1 MASQVLALILSFA
14 ALGVSCSSRTSVP
27 SGCLTVKVSGA
38 SSGEYSSLGAAINA
52 LGTGSSSSTAC
63 IFMYPGIYEEQVV
76 INAFKGTLTLYG
88 YTTDTSSYANNKVT
102 MHHSENATVAGSDEA
117 SSTVDARGNN
127 FRMYNIDVVNSFGV
141 GSQAIA
147 FTSNG
152 NQQSFYG
159 CGFYG
164 YQDTL
169 YVHSGYQYYKKCLI
183 QGAAD
188 YIFGDAT
195 AWFEQCTA
203 PTQSITSVKS
213 TAGGAITAMHR
224 STTSETTWCVINNST
239 IEAAPGYTVTG
250 GVYLGR
256 PWGVDARVIYQYC
269 SLSNIINSK
278 GWATMAPSAVPTFM
292 EYSNRGAGA
301 TTTSRMYETTA
312 TAAVSLSEIFT
323 SGTGWIDN
331 TY

>member
-1 MASQVLALILSFA
+1 MASQVLALIVSFA
-14 ALGVSCSSRTSVP
+14 ALGVSCSSRTSTP
-27 SGCLTVKVSGA
+27 SGCLAVKASGA
-38 SSGEYSSLGAAINA
+38 SSGEYSSLGAAVSA

-63 IFMYPGIYEEQVV
+63 IFMYPGIYQEQVV

-102 MHHSENATVAGSDEA
+102 IHHSENATVAGSDEA

-164 YQDTL
+164 YQ
-169 YVHSGYQYYKKCLI
+169 
-183 QGAAD
+183 GAAD

-203 PTQSITSVKS
+203 PTQSITSVKALS
-213 TAGGAITAMHR
+213 SSFRGQ
-224 STTSETTWCVINNST
+224 V

-292 EYSNRGAGA
+292 EYSNRGVGA

-323 SGTGWIDN
+323 SGTDWIDN

>member
-14 ALGVSCSSRTSVP
+14 ALGVSCSSRTSAP

-38 SSGEYSSLGAAINA
+38 SSGEYSSLGAAVSA

-63 IFMYPGIYEEQVV
+63 IFMYPGIYQEQVV

-203 PTQSITSVKS
+203 PTQRIT
-213 TAGGAITAMHR
+213 HD
-224 STTSETTWCVINNST
+224 
-239 IEAAPGYTVTG
+239 P
-250 GVYLGR
+250 VYSR
-256 PWGVDARVIYQYC
+256 RRH
-269 SLSNIINSK
+269 
-278 GWATMAPSAVPTFM
+278 
-292 EYSNRGAGA
+292 NRNA
-301 TTTSRMYETTA
+301 SQHN
-312 TAAVSLSEIFT
+312 F
-323 SGTGWIDN
+323 
-331 TY
+331 

>member
-14 ALGVSCSSRTSVP
+14 ALGVSCSSRTSAP

-38 SSGEYSSLGAAINA
+38 SSGEYSSLGAAVSA

-63 IFMYPGIYEEQVV
+63 IFMYPGIYQEQVV

-203 PTQSITSVKS
+203 PTQRITSVKVF
-213 TAGGAITAMHR
+213 R
-224 STTSETTWCVINNST
+224 S
-239 IEAAPGYTVTG
+239 P
-250 GVYLGR
+250 
-256 PWGVDARVIYQYC
+256 
-269 SLSNIINSK
+269 
-278 GWATMAPSAVPTFM
+278 
-292 EYSNRGAGA
+292 EY
-301 TTTSRMYETTA
+301 
-312 TAAVSLSEIFT
+312 
-323 SGTGWIDN
+323 
-331 TY
+331 